1 MTPHELIRLESGCRS
16 RRYSLGALGR
26 DALLAGA
33 PTPDDATD
41 DATEDRYGTA
51 VAALMSFDRSGYLR
65 EAGVARLAGTDDPFA
80 VPFLLLRLNDPVEQ
94 VRVPSQDAVAARLAP
109 EHVGLLVEL
118 PPLIDGL
125 RRRRRAGRVPAAVE
139 ELLHHGGMEALWNGA
154 RSDAPP

>member
-41 DATEDRYGTA
+41 DATQDRYGTA

-65 EAGVARLAGTDDPFA
+65 EAAVARLAAPMT
-80 VPFLLLRLNDPVEQ
+80 
-94 VRVPSQDAVAARLAP
+94 PSRCP
-109 EHVGLLVEL
+109 SSCCG
-118 PPLIDGL
+118 
-125 RRRRRAGRVPAAVE
+125 
-139 ELLHHGGMEALWNGA
+139 
-154 RSDAPP
+154 

>member
-118 PPLIDGL
+118 PPSSTGCADAAGPAGY
-125 RRRRRAGRVPAAVE
+125 RRRWRSCSTTAAWRRCGTVPGRTTP
-139 ELLHHGGMEALWNGA
+139 
-154 RSDAPP
+154 